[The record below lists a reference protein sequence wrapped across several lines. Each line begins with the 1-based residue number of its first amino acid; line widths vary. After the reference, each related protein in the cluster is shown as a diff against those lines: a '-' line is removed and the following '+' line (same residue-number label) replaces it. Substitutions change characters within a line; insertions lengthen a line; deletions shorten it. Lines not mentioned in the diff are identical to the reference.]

1 MNDILN
7 TPIRKSFRKILADE
21 KRFVARQE
29 KIAEEQNRVGF
40 FDAAQAALE
49 KENSLY
55 WFLGG
60 LNKDDYEIDTSD
72 WLDDKTFDEL
82 TEGLPEESWDYLEES
97 VNLKHAKDLRVKA
110 LKSLENEQT
119 LQSYGYGGIALR
131 VGAALTDPFAIGAS
145 VVTGGVLGPAIWGSK
160 ATRLGNAFRGALGGA
175 ATNAAIEGYLV
186 SQDPVKDPY
195 DILYGTAAGLLLGG
209 AFGGLAKTAQPD
221 LEDAIVG
228 LKKATENAQV
238 IDYAEQMRRQ
248 FGDDP
253 NVKNVLGGTELS
265 TAANRWSDD
274 NQIPNMG
281 TNTVKDYDELEEA
294 PFSLWGRFRL
304 DMIGILKNS
313 SLNTVRK
320 FASLFGEDGLGFNKN
335 NETMAR
341 TADIKKTI
349 IYNTERGKVA
359 EAYNVAVKQQAK
371 IDKVNIA
378 VRTFTNYRTKFGE
391 QVSDQIENPRA
402 DVSDAVKR
410 ASNAIALSFRDLLR
424 RAKAAGVKGFES
436 IPENLR
442 YFTHLWQPHK
452 FIEFSTLYKEEN
464 VVALLKKSLLN
475 ADSELTDELA
485 QDIATGMVRKIKKSE
500 FGKDSGLA
508 RIFTTDEKD
517 ILKDIL
523 VEEEILTEDQAQRLI
538 NLFGRKPVGE
548 PARAKRRLKIDVD
561 AELALPDG
569 KILRVKEL
577 MNRDAEQVY
586 DTYAQQL
593 SGRIALAEIGIK
605 SEDDFIQLKRNIN
618 AEAKEKGLEAEA
630 KKHIETFEIL
640 HDLLLGRN
648 PSSAPLNAK
657 AGSKTARAARLI
669 ADYNFIRL
677 MNQVGFPQIAEL
689 GNIITIGGIRG
700 LIQVVPEFG
709 SLIKRAKDGT
719 LEDQVARDIVN
730 FLGVG
735 NERAINQAFN
745 RFDPV
750 ENYVAQNT
758 TFFDKSIE
766 KAISFIQPIKR
777 LTADVSGMA
786 PITLML
792 ERAAA
797 RTAMQNITDAAFKST
812 KISAKRLA
820 GLGLDEDMAERVY
833 EKIRKHAV
841 TVKSPF
847 FRNQKLRQTNMEE
860 WDKNPDG
867 TFDAKG
873 AETRDAFTV
882 AVVRMTRRSIQQNDL
897 GNLNK
902 YMTGTMGKLIVQFR
916 TFMIVSYTKQT
927 LHGLAARD
935 LRAAGAFAAVTLFA
949 GASYTAQQYINSLGR
964 DDREEFLK
972 ERLDIAEIGKAAFQR
987 SSYASLIPAAVDTMM
1002 LFYTNEPVFA
1012 YGRSTG
1018 LASNVINGIPSV
1030 DLANKLGNTLLGGS
1044 RALLNDDFQISKS
1057 HVRSLKSLFPLQN
1070 AIGIN
1075 NTFQKLVDIAP
1086 ESQRVE

>member
-1 MNDILN
+1 MNDIFN
-7 TPIRKSFRKILADE
+7 TPLRKSFRRVLADE
-21 KRFVARQE
+21 KQFIARQE

-55 WFLGG
+55 WFLSG
-60 LNKDDYEIDTSD
+60 LNKDDYETDTSD

-119 LQSYGYGGIALR
+119 LQSYGYGGVALR
-131 VGAALTDPFAIGAS
+131 VGAALTDPLAIGAS
-145 VVTGGVLGPAIWGSK
+145 VVTGGALGPAIWGSK

-175 ATNAAIEGYLV
+175 TTNAAIEGYLV

-253 NVKNVLGGTELS
+253 QVQNLLGSTALS
-265 TAANRWSDD
+265 TGMNRWADD
-274 NQIPNMG
+274 IQIPNMA
-281 TNTVKDYDELEEA
+281 TKKDFDSLENA
-294 PFSLWGRFRL
+294 PFSIGNLLIRFDMVGRMKQSL
-304 DMIGILKNS
+304 
-313 SLNTVRK
+313 LNTVRK
-320 FASLFGEDGLGFNKN
+320 AASLFGEDGVGFNRN
-335 NETMAR
+335 NATMSP
-341 TADIKKTI
+341 TADIKRTI
-349 IYNTERGKVA
+349 LYNTERGKVA
-359 EAYNVAVKQQAK
+359 EVFNPAVKQQAK
-371 IDKVNIA
+371 IDGVNI
-378 VRTFTNYRTKFGE
+378 VQRNFTSYRQRFAE
-391 QVSDQIENPRA
+391 QVADQIENPRA
-402 DVSDAVKR
+402 DVSDAVKK
-410 ASNAIALSFRDLLR
+410 AANVISLSFRELLR

-442 YFTHLWQPHK
+442 YFTHLWQPFK
-452 FIEFSTLYKEEN
+452 FKEFSVTYGEQN
-464 VVALLKKSLLN
+464 VVKLLKQSLLN
-475 ADSELTDELA
+475 ADTDLTDELA
-485 QDIATGMVRKIKKSE
+485 ENIATGMVRKIKKSE

-538 NLFGRKPVGE
+538 NLFGRTPLGE

-569 KILRVKEL
+569 NILRVKDL

-605 SEDDFIQLKRNIN
+605 SEDDFRQLKRNID
-618 AEAKEKGLEAEA
+618 AEAKEKGLEEEA
-630 KKHIETFEIL
+630 KKQIESLEIL

-657 AGSKTARAARLI
+657 AGSKTARVARLI

-677 MNQVGFPQIAEL
+677 MNQVGFAQVAEL
-689 GNIITIGGIRG
+689 GNIITLGGVRG
-700 LIQVVPEFG
+700 LAQVIPEFG
-709 SLIKRAKDGT
+709 SLIRRTKNGE
-719 LEDQVARDIVN
+719 LQDQVARDIVN

-750 ENYVAQNT
+750 ENYVSQNT
-758 TFFDKSIE
+758 TLFDKTIE
-766 KAISFIQPIKR
+766 GAISFLQPLKR
-777 LTADVSGMA
+777 VTADISGMA

-820 GLGLDEDMAERVY
+820 GLGLDEDMADRVY
-833 EKIRKHAV
+833 NQIREHAV

-860 WDKNPDG
+860 WTD
-867 TFDAKG
+867 TEA
-873 AETRDAFTV
+873 RDAFTV

-902 YMTGTMGKLIVQFR
+902 YMTGTMGKLIIQFR
-916 TFMIVSYTKQT
+916 TFMIVSWTKQT
-927 LHGLAARD
+927 LHGLTVRD
-935 LRAAGAFAAVTLFA
+935 LQAAQAFAAVTMFA
-949 GASYTAQQYINSLGR
+949 GASYVAQTHLNSLGR
-964 DDREEFLK
+964 DDKNQFLE
-972 ERLDIAEIGKAAFQR
+972 ERLNPLEIAKAAFQR
-987 SSYASLIPAAVDTMM
+987 SSYASLIPAAVDTGM
-1002 LFYTNEPVFA
+1002 LFYTTEPVFA
-1012 YGRSTG
+1012 YGRTTG
-1018 LASNVINGIPSV
+1018 LASNLINGIPSV
-1030 DLANKLGNTLLGGS
+1030 DLANKLSKAVLGGS
-1044 RALLNDDFQISKS
+1044 RAILNDDFQWSKS
-1057 HVRSLKSLFPLQN
+1057 HQRALNSSLFLQN
-1070 AIGIN
+1070 AIGVRN
-1075 NTFQKLVDIAP
+1075 AFQKLVDIAP

>member
-228 LKKATENAQV
+228 LKKATEDAQV

-253 NVKNVLGGTELS
+253 QVQNLLGSTALS
-265 TAANRWSDD
+265 TGMNRWADD
-274 NQIPNMG
+274 IQIPNMA
-281 TNTVKDYDELEEA
+281 TKKDFDSLENA
-294 PFSLWGRFRL
+294 PFSIGNLLIRFDMVGRMKQSL
-304 DMIGILKNS
+304 
-313 SLNTVRK
+313 LNTVRK
-320 FASLFGEDGLGFNKN
+320 AASLFGEDGVGFNRN
-335 NETMAR
+335 NATMSP
-341 TADIKKTI
+341 TADIKRTI
-349 IYNTERGKVA
+349 LYNTERGKVA
-359 EAYNVAVKQQAK
+359 EVFNPAVKQQAK
-371 IDKVNIA
+371 TDGVNI
-378 VRTFTNYRTKFGE
+378 VQRNFTSYRQRFAE
-391 QVSDQIENPRA
+391 QVADQIENPRA
-402 DVSDAVKR
+402 DVSDAVKK
-410 ASNAIALSFRDLLR
+410 AANVISLSFRELLR
-424 RAKAAGVKGFES
+424 RAKSAGVKGFES

-442 YFTHLWQPHK
+442 YFTHLWQPFK
-452 FIEFSTLYKEEN
+452 FKEFSVTYGEQN
-464 VVALLKKSLLN
+464 VVKLLKQSLLN
-475 ADSELTDELA
+475 GDPDLTDELA
-485 QDIATGMVRKIKKSE
+485 ENIATGMVRKIKKSE

-538 NLFGRKPVGE
+538 NLFGRTPLGE

-569 KILRVKEL
+569 NILRVKDL

-605 SEDDFIQLKRNIN
+605 SEDDFRQLKRNID
-618 AEAKEKGLEAEA
+618 AEAKEKGLEEEA
-630 KKHIETFEIL
+630 KKQVESLEIL

-657 AGSKTARAARLI
+657 AGSKTARVARLI

-677 MNQVGFPQIAEL
+677 MNQVGFAQVAEL
-689 GNIITIGGIRG
+689 GNIITLGGVRG
-700 LIQVVPEFG
+700 LAQVIPEFG
-709 SLIKRAKDGT
+709 SLIRRTKNGE
-719 LEDQVARDIVN
+719 LQDQVARDIVN

-750 ENYVAQNT
+750 ENYVSQNT
-758 TFFDKSIE
+758 TFFDKTIE
-766 KAISFIQPIKR
+766 GAISFLQPLKR
-777 LTADVSGMA
+777 VTADISGMA

-820 GLGLDEDMAERVY
+820 GLGLDEDMADRVY
-833 EKIRKHAV
+833 NQIRKHAV

-860 WDKNPDG
+860 WTD
-867 TFDAKG
+867 TEA
-873 AETRDAFTV
+873 RDAFTV

-902 YMTGTMGKLIVQFR
+902 YMTGTMGKLIIQFR
-916 TFMIVSYTKQT
+916 TFMIVSWTKQT
-927 LHGLAARD
+927 LHGLTVRD
-935 LRAAGAFAAVTLFA
+935 LQAAQAFAAVTMFA
-949 GASYTAQQYINSLGR
+949 GASYVAQTHLNSLGR
-964 DDREEFLK
+964 DDKNQFLE
-972 ERLDIAEIGKAAFQR
+972 ERLNPLEIAKAAFQR
-987 SSYASLIPAAVDTMM
+987 SSYASLVPAIVDTGA
-1002 LFYTNEPVFA
+1002 LFYTTEPVFA
-1012 YGRSTG
+1012 YGRTTG
-1018 LASNVINGIPSV
+1018 LASNLINGIPSV
-1030 DLANKLGNTLLGGS
+1030 DLANKLSKAVLGGS
-1044 RALLNDDFQISKS
+1044 RAILNDDFQWSKS
-1057 HVRSLKSLFPLQN
+1057 HQRALNSSLFLQN
-1070 AIGIN
+1070 AIGVRN
-1075 NTFQKLVDIAP
+1075 AFQKLVDIAP